1 MVIHFLFEKQK
12 YITLK
17 FQNAQPII
25 TFFFF
30 TFFLLILL
38 LLFFRFI
45 VESCD
50 TKRQF
55 FSNFSNQP
63 KSREELIFIFFFIP
77 LLSKKFLFFQTFSF
91 VSFSKRTKKKGVVK
105 KFSASFFRTSYVNF
119 WERTFFGPLFLH
131 IKLKINQIVISNSS
145 FLNTLGETH
154 CIVISFFKLCQN
166 VLFVCVVLLSDVFS
180 YETTS
185 K

>member
-25 TFFFF
+25 TFSFLHFF
-30 TFFLLILL
+30 THFASS
-38 LLFFRFI
+38 FFRFI

-105 KFSASFFRTSYVNF
+105 KFSASFF
-119 WERTFFGPLFLH
+119 
-131 IKLKINQIVISNSS
+131 
-145 FLNTLGETH
+145 
-154 CIVISFFKLCQN
+154 
-166 VLFVCVVLLSDVFS
+166 
-180 YETTS
+180 
-185 K
+185 

>member
-38 LLFFRFI
+38 LLFSALLLNHVI
-45 VESCD
+45 QKD
-50 TKRQF
+50 KF

-105 KFSASFFRTSYVNF
+105 KFSASFLGHLMSI
-119 WERTFFGPLFLH
+119 FGRGHFLGH
-131 IKLKINQIVISNSS
+131 SS
-145 FLNTLGETH
+145 F
-154 CIVISFFKLCQN
+154 
-166 VLFVCVVLLSDVFS
+166 
-180 YETTS
+180 TS
-185 K
+185 S